1 MPFISDTGPE
11 LNSFKQLMT
20 GQNQLGMTLIYL
32 CVLFCSITS
41 VGTWGTFGLSG
52 SHTEGPTPLL

>member
-1 MPFISDTGPE
+1 MSFVSDTGPE

-20 GQNQLGMTLIYL
+20 GQNQLGMTLIHP

-41 VGTWGTFGLSG
+41 LGHG
-52 SHTEGPTPLL
+52 GPLGCQAVTPKD